1 MMMQIKIQCGC
12 GQHYAFDVEAEGD
25 LPPNTVACPACDTDG
40 TDAANEAIAQT
51 LAAQSA
57 APEPTPVARP
67 RVRLSVSTPATQ
79 PVAQAAA
86 SAPGPSQLG
95 ASIPLKKINRT
106 QLEFEARAKILW
118 GDTPEEVIRFL
129 RIQGLETEEASA
141 IVQAML
147 RERMAT
153 IRAAGISKIIKGIGI
168 AIGSALVFILFVK
181 VGFLSIWVLGSLA
194 LACIFGLWLV
204 LAGTLKVLNP
214 KSEAG
219 DAAEND

>member
-12 GQHYAFDVEAEGD
+12 SQHYAFDIDADGD
-25 LPPNTVACPACDTDG
+25 LPPNTVACPACGADG
-40 TDAANEAIAQT
+40 TDAANAAIGQT
-51 LAAQSA
+51 LSAQSA
-57 APEPTPVARP
+57 APQSDTAVRS
-67 RVRLSVSTPATQ
+67 RIRLSVPTPAAQ
-79 PVAQAAA
+79 PVTPAAT
-86 SAPGPSQLG
+86 SAPGPAQRG
-95 ASIPLKKINRT
+95 ATIPLQKINRT

-141 IVQAML
+141 MVQEML

-153 IRAAGISKIIKGIGI
+153 IRAAGISKIFKGIGI
-168 AIGSALVFILFVK
+168 AIGSALTFILFVK
-181 VGFLSIWVLGSLA
+181 VGFLSIWILGSLA
-194 LACIFGLWLV
+194 LACVFGLWLV